1 MTFYSPGSVFIHLG
15 PLAIRYYGLMY
26 LLGFL
31 LAVIVLRR
39 LARRFNVQAEP
50 LINCALICF
59 IGGIVGARLYYVLL
73 SLPYFVN
80 HLTEI
85 PAVWHGG
92 MSIHGGIIGSTIASI
107 IYSKKKHMPI
117 LSTGDLLVTVV
128 PLAQAIGRWGN
139 FFNNELFGLPVS
151 ANFPIRQ
158 YIPPDMR
165 PERYASY
172 EFFQPAFLYESV
184 WDFALFL
191 LLYFVVL
198 PKCRKYPGMTFFI
211 YVASYSLGRIL
222 IEPIRVD
229 SIMLGNIQIPLIAS
243 WLFLLISLIVIV
255 SLYLRNRKIYSTPAQ
270 TKKPSQRK

>member
-1 MTFYSPGSVFIHLG
+1 MTFYSPGSVFIHFG
-15 PLAIRYYGLMY
+15 PLNIRYYGLMY

-31 LAVIVLRR
+31 LAVMVLRR
-39 LARRFNVQAEP
+39 LAKRFNVQVEP

-59 IGGIVGARLYYVLL
+59 LAGIVGARLYYVLL

-80 HLTEI
+80 HILEI

-92 MSIHGGIIGSTIASI
+92 MSIHGGIIGGAIGSI
-107 IYSKKKHMPI
+107 IYCRKKHI
-117 LSTGDLLVTVV
+117 SSLQTGDLLSTVI

-151 ANFPIRQ
+151 GNFPLRQ

-165 PERYASY
+165 PERFVSY

-191 LLYFVVL
+191 LLYFIVL
-198 PKCRKYPGMTFFI
+198 PKTRKYAGITFFI
-211 YVASYSLGRIL
+211 YVAGYSLGRIL

-229 SIMLGNIQIPLIAS
+229 SIMLNNIQIPFIAS
-243 WLFLLISLIVIV
+243 WLFLLISLIAIV
-255 SLYLRNRKIYSTPAQ
+255 FLYLRNRQ
-270 TKKPSQRK
+270 TS